1 MYRIDP
7 HKHAVGSQ
15 ELLAYLVG
23 ELLVIDRRLGMD
35 ADSGKLL
42 EDPVKAIVLRCGG
55 SPGCGIAAPKD
66 CDFVGLLVGITSV
79 HATLLAWRVAQSLD
93 ERLTGCLLDPTV
105 MLSVPHMA
113 DNPRS
118 TPCVGSERTV

>member
-7 HKHAVGSQ
+7 HKHPVGSQ

-23 ELLVIDRRLGMD
+23 ELLVIDCRLGMD

-93 ERLTGCLLDPTV
+93 ERLTGACST
-105 MLSVPHMA
+105 
-113 DNPRS
+113 PRS
-118 TPCVGSERTV
+118 CYPFLTWLTIPDPLLCP